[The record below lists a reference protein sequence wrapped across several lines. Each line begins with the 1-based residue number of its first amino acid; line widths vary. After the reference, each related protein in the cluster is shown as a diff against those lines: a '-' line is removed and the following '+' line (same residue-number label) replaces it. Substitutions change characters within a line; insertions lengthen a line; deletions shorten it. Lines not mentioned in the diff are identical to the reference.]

1 MGHKKQSR
9 KKIRS
14 RLEQSMMEQ
23 HPVSIARSVKTG
35 SERHGVVQEIGDE
48 WMLMAAIRDGGY
60 LNGYMA
66 LRLDLIRHV
75 RLERGLEDVL
85 KQQPDWPPAALAAQS
100 TQSPRSILES
110 AAETTSPL
118 AVFMEEKWPKPFF
131 VGVPVKY
138 SKKAVELV
146 TIGTN
151 ARWEDGTF
159 KVKYKDL
166 TQVSFGGDYE
176 KALWMAV
183 GGPASEPTGREGA
196 LNRP

>member
-1 MGHKKQSR
+1 MGHKRQSR

-14 RLEQSMMEQ
+14 RLEQSMTEQ
-23 HPVSIARSVKTG
+23 HPVSIARSVKAG
-35 SERHGVVQEIGDE
+35 SERHGVVQAIGDE
-48 WMLMAAIRDGGY
+48 WIMMAAVRDGAY

-75 RLERGLEDVL
+75 RLECGLEEVL
-85 KQQPDWPPAALAAQS
+85 KQQPEWPPAALAPHSA
-100 TQSPRSILES
+100 QSPRSILES
-110 AAETTSPL
+110 AADTTSPL
-118 AVFMEEKWPKPFF
+118 SVFMEEKWPRPFF

-138 SKKAVELV
+138 STKAVELV

-159 KVKYKDL
+159 RVKYKDL

-176 KALWMAV
+176 KALWAAV
-183 GGPASEPTGREGA
+183 GGPASVPADPEGA
-196 LNRP
+196 VNGP